1 MGVGDGGVFSVDFC
15 LIGPS
20 FAFDFLVWNRLKNDV
35 EISLAASMVAELE
48 EQFVIEN
55 V

>member
-1 MGVGDGGVFSVDFC
+1 MLSVDFC
-15 LIGPS
+15 LIGS
-20 FAFDFLVWNRLKNDV
+20 SSAFDFLGWNTVKNDV
-35 EISLAASMVAELE
+35 EISLVAFMVSVLE